1 MARRAAPLPSA
12 DRPIATAPQAGRRP
26 GPGSVDIG
34 RDTGI
39 AINSIKPEIWVDDP
53 GGSGHRGVMDT
64 NDAASRL
71 EALGNPTR
79 LSLFRALVKAGHGG
93 LSVGECQQRLAIA
106 QSTLSFHLKAL
117 IHAGLV
123 TQERQSRTLICRANF
138 DLMNALVGFL
148 VDECCVEER
157 CRTAASDAA

>member
-1 MARRAAPLPSA
+1 
-12 DRPIATAPQAGRRP
+12 
-26 GPGSVDIG
+26 
-34 RDTGI
+34 
-39 AINSIKPEIWVDDP
+39 
-53 GGSGHRGVMDT
+53 MDT

-79 LSLFRALVKAGHGG
+79 LSLYRALVKAGHGG

-138 DLMNALVGFL
+138 ELMNALVGFL

-157 CRTAASDAA
+157 CRTQASDAA